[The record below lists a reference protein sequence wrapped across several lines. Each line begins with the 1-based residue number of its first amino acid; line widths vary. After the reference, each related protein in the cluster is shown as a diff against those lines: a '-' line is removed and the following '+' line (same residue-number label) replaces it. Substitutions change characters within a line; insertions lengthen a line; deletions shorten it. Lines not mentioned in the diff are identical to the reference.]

1 MRGPE
6 RTIAIDLDVH
16 RAIERARLGLGESQ
30 NDILRRL
37 LLLGRKRRS
46 GVAPGGDGGAPRRA
60 GGPRG
65 RGLWAVEIAGRRI
78 PAANLKAAW
87 RVLLRELAASQP
99 RFLDELAAE
108 SGRGRRFV
116 ARSPAALYPRSP
128 HLALRHAEPL
138 IEGWFVD
145 GNVSADQV
153 ARRARIAARL
163 CGLHYGSDVRIL
175 DNLREL

>member
-16 RAIERARLGLGESQ
+16 RAIERARLGLGESE

-46 GVAPGGDGGAPRRA
+46 GLAPGGDGGAPRRA

-65 RGLWAVEIAGRRI
+65 RGLWTVEIAGRRI
-78 PAANLKAAW
+78 PPPTSRPPGGSCCASSRLPTAFPR
-87 RVLLRELAASQP
+87 RVR
-99 RFLDELAAE
+99 AAE
-108 SGRGRRFV
+108 TGRGRRFV
-116 ARSPAALYPRSP
+116 RARAAALYPRSP
-128 HLALRHAEPL
+128 HLARRHAEPL

-163 CGLHYGSDVRIL
+163 CGLHYGADVRIL